1 MASNFWKDNQGPMF
15 MLAPMED
22 VTDTTFRQLVM
33 EISNPEHLHVLFC
46 EFMNTDGFCHPEGRE
61 RVAQRLRI
69 NDSEQ
74 ELLNKTNTALVAQ
87 IWGTNPENFYQ
98 TAKYISEH
106 TSFNG
111 IDINMGCPM
120 KNIIKKGACSALID
134 QPALAKEIIEATIE
148 GSSLPVSVKTRIGV
162 KEVVTEKWISHLLTT
177 DIQGLTVHGRVQKML
192 STGQADWNEI
202 AKAKQLAKELNKDIK
217 IIGNGD
223 VLSLEQGYDYI
234 DKYDLDGIMIGR
246 GIFHNPWFFNTS
258 AAPEEAKTRLDAL
271 MRHAQL
277 FSETW
282 QTEKPWNILK
292 RFFKIYISGL
302 RGAGA
307 LREGL
312 MLTKNMDDLNEV
324 IENYFAVNVGE

>member
-1 MASNFWKDNQGPMF
+1 MISNFWKDNEGPLF

-22 VTDTTFRQLVM
+22 VTDTSFRQTVL
-33 EISNPEHLHVLFC
+33 EISDPEHLHVLFC

-74 ELLNKTNTALVAQ
+74 QLLKKTNTALVAQ

-98 TAKYISEH
+98 TAKYISENTTFH
-106 TSFNG
+106 G

-134 QPALAKEIIEATIE
+134 QPDLAKEIIEATIE

-177 DIQGLTVHGRVQKML
+177 NIHGLTVHGRVQKML
-192 STGQADWNEI
+192 STGIADWNEI
-202 AKAKQLAKELNKDIK
+202 AKAKLLAKQINSDIK

-223 VLSLEQGYDYI
+223 VLSLQQGYDCV

-246 GIFHNPWFFNTS
+246 GIFHNPWFYNNS
-258 AAPEEAKTRLDAL
+258 EAPEDAEMRLKTL
-271 MRHAQL
+271 MRHAHL
-277 FSETW
+277 YNETW

-292 RFFKIYISGL
+292 RFFKIYTSGL
-302 RGAGA
+302 RGAAA

-324 IENYFAVNVGE
+324 IENYFAVNVLE